1 MLPCGEVIMIGSGLM
16 KGGEAPHSAH
26 LTLRRCKAGI
36 HVEAQMKAHSEQ
48 RIELRYQGGTV

>member
-1 MLPCGEVIMIGSGLM
+1 MLGSGLM